1 MACTMNFE
9 EEEEMLKDKK
19 IVLGITGGIAAYKS
33 AELTREFVKKEAMVR
48 VIMTKNACEFITPL
62 TLQTLSGHPV
72 FTEMFVPLTDFD
84 MAHISLAEYADIVVI
99 APATA
104 NIIGKIASGLAD
116 DILTTTV
123 MATKAPVL
131 ICPAM
136 NVNMY
141 NNAIV
146 KENISKLRA
155 HGYLFMVPG
164 YGELACKAEGYGRL
178 PEIPDILEEVESV
191 LTPKDLVGEKILVT
205 AGPTR
210 EPFDPVRYI
219 TNYSSGKMG
228 YALAITAK
236 RRGAQVTLISGPTT
250 LPTPRD
256 MTFISVASA
265 VDMRDAVMDHFD
277 SSTVVIKAAAVADYR
292 PSSRSASKIKKGG
305 NGLDLKLERNPDI
318 ILEIGRKKGN
328 RILVGFAVETEN
340 IVENARNKLKKKNMD
355 IIVANDVT
363 KEGAGFGY
371 DTNIIKIISADGK
384 IENVPLMGKMD
395 VADRILD
402 RVKKII
408 TSRQPA
414 PGKRPAVRDR

>member
-1 MACTMNFE
+1 MFTP
-9 EEEEMLKDKK
+9 
-19 IVLGITGGIAAYKS
+19 
-33 AELTREFVKKEAMVR
+33 VKE
-48 VIMTKNACEFITPL
+48 
-62 TLQTLSGHPV
+62 
-72 FTEMFVPLTDFD
+72 FD
-84 MAHISLAEYADIVVI
+84 MAHISLAEYADIIVI

-146 KENISKLRA
+146 KDNISKLIA
-155 HGYLFMVPG
+155 GGYLFMAPG

-178 PEIPDILEEVESV
+178 PEISDIVEEVESI
-191 LTPKDLVGEKILVT
+191 LTPKDLMGEKILVT

-228 YALAITAK
+228 YALAIAAK
-236 RRGAQVTLISGPTT
+236 RRGAHVILISGPTA
-250 LPTPRD
+250 LPAPRD
-256 MTFISVASA
+256 MTFIPVASA
-265 VDMRDAVMDHFD
+265 VDMKDAVMDHLD

-292 PSSRSASKIKKGG
+292 PSFRSSRKIKKGVG
-305 NGLDLKLERNPDI
+305 GLDLQLERNPDI
-318 ILEIGRKKGN
+318 ILEVGRKKGN

-340 IVENARNKLKKKNMD
+340 LVENARDKLKKKNMD

-371 DTNIIKIISADGK
+371 DTNIIKIIGADGK
-384 IENVPLMGKMD
+384 IENVPLMSKMEI
-395 VADRILD
+395 ADRILD

-408 TSRQPA
+408 TGRKSASRR
-414 PGKRPAVRDR
+414 RPAVRDR

>member
-1 MACTMNFE
+1 
-9 EEEEMLKDKK
+9 MLKGKK

-33 AELTREFVKKEAMVR
+33 AELTREFVKKGAFVR
-48 VIMTKNACEFITPL
+48 VIMTKNAAEFITRL

-72 FTEMFVPLTDFD
+72 FTEMFAPLADFD
-84 MAHISLAEYADIVVI
+84 MAHISLAEYADIIVI

-104 NIIGKIASGLAD
+104 NIIGKIAAGLAD

-141 NNAIV
+141 NNSIV
-146 KENISKLRA
+146 KENIGRLKA
-155 HGYLFMVPG
+155 QGYLFMVPG

-178 PEIPDILEEVESV
+178 PEIPDIVEEVESI
-191 LTPKDLVGEKILVT
+191 LTTKDLKEEKILVT

-228 YALAITAK
+228 YALAIAAK
-236 RRGAQVTLISGPTT
+236 RRGARVTLISGPTA
-250 LPTPRD
+250 LPAPRD
-256 MTFISVASA
+256 IKFIPVASA
-265 VDMRDAVMDHFD
+265 VDMRDAVMEHLD
-277 SSTVVIKAAAVADYR
+277 SATVVIKAAAVADYR
-292 PSSRSASKIKKGG
+292 PSLRATAKIKKGG
-305 NGLDLKLERNPDI
+305 GGLDLQLERNPDI

-340 IVENARNKLKKKNMD
+340 LVENARNKMKKKKMD

-371 DTNIIKIISADGK
+371 DTNIIKILSPEGG
-384 IENVPLMGKMD
+384 IENIPLMSKME

-408 TSRQPA
+408 TSRKSAPKRGPA
-414 PGKRPAVRDR
+414 FRDR

>member
-1 MACTMNFE
+1 
-9 EEEEMLKDKK
+9 MLKDKK

-33 AELTREFVKKEAMVR
+33 AELTREFVKKEAFVR
-48 VIMTKNACEFITPL
+48 VIMTKNASWFITPL

-72 FTEMFVPLTDFD
+72 FTEMFTPVKEFD
-84 MAHISLAEYADIVVI
+84 MAHISLAEYADIIVI

-146 KENISKLRA
+146 KDNISKLIA
-155 HGYLFMVPG
+155 GGYMFMVPG

-178 PEIPDILEEVESV
+178 PEITDIVEEVESI
-191 LTPKDLVGEKILVT
+191 LTPKDLMGEKILLT

-228 YALAITAK
+228 YALAIAAK
-236 RRGAQVTLISGPTT
+236 RRGARVTLISGPTA
-250 LPTPRD
+250 LPAPRD
-256 MTFISVASA
+256 MKFIPVASA
-265 VDMRDAVMDHFD
+265 VEMRDAVMENLG

-292 PSSRSASKIKKGG
+292 PSSRSARKIKKGVD
-305 NGLDLKLERNPDI
+305 GLDLQLERNPDI
-318 ILEIGRKKGN
+318 ILEVGGKKGN

-340 IVENARNKLKKKNMD
+340 LVQNAMVKLKKKNMD

-384 IENVPLMGKMD
+384 IENVPLMSKMD
-395 VADRILD
+395 VAHRILD
-402 RVKKII
+402 RVKNII
-408 TSRQPA
+408 TGRQSA
-414 PGKRPAVRDR
+414 PRRRPAVRDK

>member
-1 MACTMNFE
+1 
-9 EEEEMLKDKK
+9 MLKDKK

-33 AELTREFVKKEAMVR
+33 AELTREFVKKEAFVR
-48 VIMTKNACEFITPL
+48 VIMTKNASEFITPL

-72 FTEMFVPLTDFD
+72 FTEMFAPLTDFD
-84 MAHISLAEYADIVVI
+84 MAHISLAEYADIIVI

-123 MATKAPVL
+123 MATRAPVL

-146 KENISKLRA
+146 KENISKLIAR
-155 HGYLFMVPG
+155 GYLFMVPG

-178 PEIPDILEEVESV
+178 PEIPDIVEDVESV
-191 LTPKDLVGEKILVT
+191 LTPKDLPGEKILIT

-228 YALAITAK
+228 YALAIAAK
-236 RRGAQVTLISGPTT
+236 RRGAHVTLISGPTA
-250 LPTPRD
+250 LRTPRD
-256 MTFISVASA
+256 MTFIPVASA
-265 VDMRDAVMDHFD
+265 VDMRNAVMDHLD

-292 PSSRSASKIKKGG
+292 PSFPSARKIKKGG
-305 NGLDLKLERNPDI
+305 DGLDLHLERNPDI
-318 ILEIGRKKGN
+318 ILEVGRKKGN

-340 IVENARNKLKKKNMD
+340 LVENARNKLKKKNMD

-363 KEGAGFGY
+363 QEGAGFGY
-371 DTNIIKIISADGK
+371 DTNIIKIIGADGK
-384 IENVPLMGKMD
+384 IENVPLMGKMEI
-395 VADRILD
+395 ADRILD
-402 RVKKII
+402 RVKKVIKG
-408 TSRQPA
+408 RQSA
-414 PGKRPAVRDR
+414 PRRRPAARDG

>member
-1 MACTMNFE
+1 
-9 EEEEMLKDKK
+9 MLKDKK

-33 AELTREFVKKEAMVR
+33 AELTREFVKKEAFVR
-48 VIMTKNACEFITPL
+48 VIMTKNASWFITPL

-72 FTEMFVPLTDFD
+72 FTEMFTPVKEFD
-84 MAHISLAEYADIVVI
+84 MAHISLAEYADIIVI

-146 KENISKLRA
+146 KDNISKLIA
-155 HGYLFMVPG
+155 GGYLFMVPG

-178 PEIPDILEEVESV
+178 PEIPDIVEEVESI
-191 LTPKDLVGEKILVT
+191 LTPKDLMGEKILVT

-228 YALAITAK
+228 YALAIAAK
-236 RRGAQVTLISGPTT
+236 RRGARVTLISGPTA
-250 LPTPRD
+250 LPAPRD
-256 MTFISVASA
+256 MKFIPVASA
-265 VDMRDAVMDHFD
+265 VEMRDAVMDNLG

-292 PSSRSASKIKKGG
+292 PSSRSARKIKKGVD
-305 NGLDLKLERNPDI
+305 GLDLQLERNPDI
-318 ILEIGRKKGN
+318 ILEVGGKKGN

-340 IVENARNKLKKKNMD
+340 LVQNARVKLKKKNMD

-384 IENVPLMGKMD
+384 IENVPLMSKME
-395 VADRILD
+395 VAHRILD
-402 RVKKII
+402 RVKNII
-408 TSRQPA
+408 TGRQSA
-414 PGKRPAVRDR
+414 PRRRPAVRDR

>member
-1 MACTMNFE
+1 
-9 EEEEMLKDKK
+9 MLKDKK

-33 AELTREFVKKEAMVR
+33 AELTREFVKKEAFVR
-48 VIMTKNACEFITPL
+48 VIMTKNAAEFITPL

-72 FTEMFVPLTDFD
+72 FTNMFTPLTDFD
-84 MAHISLAEYADIVVI
+84 MVHISLAEYADIIVI

-104 NIIGKIASGLAD
+104 NVIGKIAAGLAD

-146 KENISKLRA
+146 KENIGRLTARG
-155 HGYLFMVPG
+155 HLFMAPG

-178 PEIPDILEEVESV
+178 PEIPDIVEEVESI
-191 LTPKDLVGEKILVT
+191 LTPKDLKGERILVT

-228 YALAITAK
+228 YALAIAGK
-236 RRGAQVTLISGPTT
+236 RRGAHVTLISGPTA
-250 LPTPRD
+250 LPAPLD
-256 MTFISVASA
+256 IKFISVASA
-265 VDMRDAVMDHFD
+265 VDMRDAVMDHLD
-277 SSTVVIKAAAVADYR
+277 SATVVIKAAAVADYR
-292 PSSRSASKIKKGG
+292 PSLRSAAKIKKGD
-305 NGLDLKLERNPDI
+305 GLDLQLERNPDI
-318 ILEIGRKKGN
+318 ILEVGRKKGS

-340 IVENARNKLKKKNMD
+340 LVENARNKMKKKNMD

-363 KEGAGFGY
+363 KEGAGFGH
-371 DTNIIKIISADGK
+371 DTNIIKILSPEGG
-384 IENVPLMGKMD
+384 IENIPLMSKME

-408 TSRQPA
+408 TSRKPA
-414 PGKRPAVRDR
+414 PRRRPAFRDR